1 MIDLSNSLLIAVA
14 ATFFVAGI
22 VKGVTG
28 MGLPTVAMGVLG
40 GLLSPLAAAAL
51 LIVPSFVTNVWQLL
65 AGPSVMVIVRRLWT
79 MMAGVM
85 LGTFA
90 GSSILKNGET
100 GLSTFMLGFALAAY
114 AVYTLLARPVQV
126 RPQDERWL
134 SPLVG
139 GVTGLIAGATG
150 VFVIPAVPYVQALGL
165 RKDDLVQAL
174 GLSFTVSTVAL
185 AAALGSRGVFEAHT
199 LLLSSAAVV
208 PALLG
213 MWAGQ
218 SVRRRVSPA
227 TFKRCFLIALA
238 LLGLEM
244 MLRYVL

>member
-1 MIDLSNSLLIAVA
+1 
-14 ATFFVAGI
+14 
-22 VKGVTG
+22 
-28 MGLPTVAMGVLG
+28 
-40 GLLSPLAAAAL
+40 
-51 LIVPSFVTNVWQLL
+51 
-65 AGPSVMVIVRRLWT
+65 
-79 MMAGVM
+79 MAGVM

-114 AVYTLLARPVQV
+114 AVYTLFARPFQV

-165 RKDDLVQAL
+165 RRDDLVQAL
-174 GLSFTVSTVAL
+174 GLSFTVSTIAL
-185 AAALGSRGVFEAHT
+185 AAALGSRGVFETHT